1 MTDCFGRTINYLR
14 ISVTDRCNLR
24 CVYCMP
30 TQGIRLIA
38 HNDILT
44 YDEITA
50 FTTLAVSKGVHKV
63 RITGGEPLVRKDL
76 EQLIFMLSKIEGITD
91 LSLTTNGQLL
101 AQKASQL
108 KSAGLQRVNISLDT
122 LDPELYTQITRG
134 GSLEQTLA
142 GIRAAQQADLNPI
155 KLNCVIGI
163 NHEKVERR
171 GVLYTPIVE
180 ENQKDQIHQFAQKE
194 GLEVRFIHRM
204 SLTGGHFSVVEGAS
218 GGDCAHCNR
227 LRLTANGMLKP
238 CLFSDLA
245 YNIREMGY
253 AEALEAALQ
262 NKPLR
267 GAFNLSGTFY
277 GIGG

>member
-24 CVYCMP
+24 CIYCMP
-30 TQGIRLIA
+30 TQGIRLIT

-50 FTTLAVSKGVHKV
+50 FTALAVSKGVHKV

-101 AQKASQL
+101 TQKALQL
-108 KSAGLQRVNISLDT
+108 KTAGLHIVNISLDT
-122 LDPELYTQITRG
+122 LDPDLYTQITRG
-134 GSLEQTLA
+134 GALEQTLA
-142 GIRAAQQADLNPI
+142 GIRAAKQAGLYPI
-155 KLNCVIGI
+155 KINCVIGI
-163 NHEKVERR
+163 NNEHAERR
-171 GVLYTPIVE
+171 GVLNTPI
-180 ENQKDQIHQFAQKE
+180 NNDQKDQIHQFAQKE

-204 SLTGGHFSVVEGAS
+204 SLQRGHFSVVEGGS
-218 GGDCAHCNR
+218 GGDCTHCNR
-227 LRLTANGMLKP
+227 IRLTANGMLKP

-245 YNIREMGY
+245 YSIREMGY
-253 AEALEAALQ
+253 AKALEATLQ
-262 NKPLR
+262 NKPSR